1 MTGAPFGVAP
11 WIIVIEVIRRHMQQP
26 EGAAADSTLNL
37 HAPEETVATTSQ
49 PTQATRCKGLREEQT
64 ERRNFAALERIER
77 RPKDKKKSGYESEL
91 HDLFTKYWPVTCS
104 TDPNGEAMPAPSL
117 QQQRFTNPVCKTKLD
132 CEDPSYSEEEKADA
146 CRADAASAC
155 EKQNMNA
162 NNRSSFTGSNTRRK
176 YITTKTSVHQLSW
189 LKHDTLEAVGWTLTA
204 RLNLRKR
211 MLSPPPLAS
220 LQGSQNGASA

>member
-11 WIIVIEVIRRHMQQP
+11 WIIVIVVIGRHMQQP

-117 QQQRFTNPVCKTKLD
+117 QQQRFTNPVL
-132 CEDPSYSEEEKADA
+132 EDQIGL
-146 CRADAASAC
+146 R
-155 EKQNMNA
+155 
-162 NNRSSFTGSNTRRK
+162 RSF
-176 YITTKTSVHQLSW
+176 I
-189 LKHDTLEAVGWTLTA
+189 
-204 RLNLRKR
+204 
-211 MLSPPPLAS
+211 
-220 LQGSQNGASA
+220 